1 MAGSGRH
8 QQSRHSRGR
17 GQAGLDWRKASI
29 SAADPT
35 TAATASPST
44 AAEALWDARVI
55 EFQRELLNN
64 IEATPAD
71 HDWDDL
77 AVLVYE
83 DEGFPEALFEVL
95 HSNPELKISKIIR
108 QKAENMA
115 EQWREDNQ

>member
-1 MAGSGRH
+1 MIENSIVAGAQDAYDEMTRE
-8 QQSRHSRGR
+8 
-17 GQAGLDWRKASI
+17 
-29 SAADPT
+29 DP
-35 TAATASPST
+35 

-64 IEATPAD
+64 LEATPAD

-83 DEGFPEALFEVL
+83 DDEFPAALFEAL

-108 QKAENMA
+108 QKAEKMA
-115 EQWREDNQ
+115 DQWREDNQ

>member
-1 MAGSGRH
+1 MIENSMVIGAQDAYDELCRE
-8 QQSRHSRGR
+8 
-17 GQAGLDWRKASI
+17 
-29 SAADPT
+29 DP
-35 TAATASPST
+35 

-55 EFQRELLNN
+55 EFQRELLNSLA
-64 IEATPAD
+64 ATPAD

-83 DEGFPEALFEVL
+83 DDEFPAALFEAL

-108 QKAENMA
+108 RHAEKMA